1 MKLKVCG
8 MQETE
13 NIAALASLQP
23 DYMGFI
29 FWEPSKRYCTTVP
42 TDIPKH
48 IKKVGVFVDE
58 TTKQIKEKVKLFG
71 LDAVQLHGV
80 ESPRQCAALL
90 NLCKVIKAF
99 RIGPDFDFKTL
110 TPYQDHCTYFLF
122 DTQGPLPG
130 GNGTAFDWKL
140 LAGYNLDTPF
150 FLSGGIGL
158 GHVEAIAEI
167 RRRNLPIH
175 ALDINSQFESKPG
188 VKKIEKIEK
197 FKQLVQL

>member
-8 MQETE
+8 MQKTE

-71 LDAVQLHGV
+71 LDAVQLHGD

-90 NLCKVIKAF
+90 NLCEVIKAF

-140 LAGYNLDTPF
+140 LAGYTFDTPF

-167 RRRNLPIH
+167 RKRNLPIH

>member
-1 MKLKVCG
+1 MKLKICG

-13 NIAALASLQP
+13 NIAALVSLQP

-71 LDAVQLHGV
+71 LDAVQLHGE

-90 NLCKVIKAF
+90 NLCEVIKAF

-140 LAGYNLDTPF
+140 LAGYTIDTPF

-167 RRRNLPIH
+167 RKRNLPIH

>member
-13 NIAALASLQP
+13 NIVALASLQP

-42 TDIPKH
+42 TNIPKH

-71 LDAVQLHGV
+71 LDAVQLHGD

-90 NLCKVIKAF
+90 NLCLVIKAF

-140 LAGYNLDTPF
+140 LAGYTLDTPF

-167 RRRNLPIH
+167 RKRNLPIH
-175 ALDINSQFESKPG
+175 ALDINSLFESKPG

>member
-71 LDAVQLHGV
+71 LDSVQLHGD

-90 NLCKVIKAF
+90 NLCEVIKAF

-140 LAGYNLDTPF
+140 LAGYTLDTPF

-167 RRRNLPIH
+167 RKRNLPIH

>member
-71 LDAVQLHGV
+71 LDAVQLHGD

-90 NLCKVIKAF
+90 NLCEVIKAF

-130 GNGTAFDWKL
+130 GNSTAFDWKL
-140 LAGYNLDTPF
+140 LAGYTLDTPF

-167 RRRNLPIH
+167 RKRNLPIH

>member
-1 MKLKVCG
+1 M
-8 MQETE
+8 
-13 NIAALASLQP
+13 
-23 DYMGFI
+23 
-29 FWEPSKRYCTTVP
+29 
-42 TDIPKH
+42 
-48 IKKVGVFVDE
+48 
-58 TTKQIKEKVKLFG
+58 
-71 LDAVQLHGV
+71 
-80 ESPRQCAALL
+80 
-90 NLCKVIKAF
+90 IKAF

-122 DTQGPLPG
+122 DAQGPLPG

-140 LAGYNLDTPF
+140 LAGYTLDTPF

-167 RRRNLPIH
+167 RKRNLPIH

-197 FKQLVQL
+197 FKQLVQLWVIM

>member
-42 TDIPKH
+42 TDIAKH

-71 LDAVQLHGV
+71 LDAIQLHGD

-90 NLCKVIKAF
+90 NLCEVIKAF

-110 TPYQDHCTYFLF
+110 NPYQDHCTYFLF

-140 LAGYNLDTPF
+140 LAGYTLDTPF

-167 RRRNLPIH
+167 RKRNLPIH

>member
-42 TDIPKH
+42 TDIPEH

-71 LDAVQLHGV
+71 LDAVQLHGD

-90 NLCKVIKAF
+90 NLCEVIKAF

-110 TPYQDHCTYFLF
+110 IPYQDHCTYFLF

-140 LAGYNLDTPF
+140 LAGYTLDTPF

-167 RRRNLPIH
+167 RKRNLPIH
-175 ALDINSQFESKPG
+175 ALDINSLFESKPG
-188 VKKIEKIEK
+188 VKKIEKIKK
-197 FKQLVQL
+197 FKQLAQL

>member
-71 LDAVQLHGV
+71 LDAVQLHGD

-90 NLCKVIKAF
+90 NLCEVIKAF

-140 LAGYNLDTPF
+140 LAGYTLDTPF

-167 RRRNLPIH
+167 RKRNLPIH

-197 FKQLVQL
+197 FKQLAQL

>member
-8 MQETE
+8 MQEIE

-71 LDAVQLHGV
+71 LDAVQLHGD

-90 NLCKVIKAF
+90 NLCEVIKAF

-140 LAGYNLDTPF
+140 LAGYTLDTPF

-167 RRRNLPIH
+167 RKRNLPIH

>member
-1 MKLKVCG
+1 

-71 LDAVQLHGV
+71 LDAVQLHGD

-90 NLCKVIKAF
+90 NLCEVIKAF

-140 LAGYNLDTPF
+140 LAGYTLDTPF

-167 RRRNLPIH
+167 RKRNLPIH

>member
-8 MQETE
+8 MQETG

-71 LDAVQLHGV
+71 LDAVQLHGD

-90 NLCKVIKAF
+90 NLCEVIKAF

-140 LAGYNLDTPF
+140 LAGYTLDTPF

-167 RRRNLPIH
+167 RKRNLPIH
-175 ALDINSQFESKPG
+175 ALDINSLFESKPG

-197 FKQLVQL
+197 FKQLAQL

>member
-58 TTKQIKEKVKLFG
+58 TTKQIKEKIKLFG
-71 LDAVQLHGV
+71 LDAVQLHGD

-90 NLCKVIKAF
+90 NLCEVIKAF

-140 LAGYNLDTPF
+140 LAGYTLDTPF

-167 RRRNLPIH
+167 RKRNLPIH

>member
-13 NIAALASLQP
+13 NIVALASLQP

-71 LDAVQLHGV
+71 LDAVQLHGD

-90 NLCKVIKAF
+90 NLCEVIKAF

-140 LAGYNLDTPF
+140 LAGYTLDTPF

-167 RRRNLPIH
+167 RKRNLPIH
-175 ALDINSQFESKPG
+175 ALDINSLFESKPG

-197 FKQLVQL
+197 FKQLAQL

>member
-71 LDAVQLHGV
+71 LDAVQLHGD

-90 NLCKVIKAF
+90 NLCEVIKAF

-110 TPYQDHCTYFLF
+110 TPYQDHCTYLLF

-140 LAGYNLDTPF
+140 LAGYTLDTPF

-167 RRRNLPIH
+167 RKRNLPIH

>member
-71 LDAVQLHGV
+71 LDAVQLHGD

-90 NLCKVIKAF
+90 NLCEVIKAF

-140 LAGYNLDTPF
+140 LAGYTLDTPF

-167 RRRNLPIH
+167 RKRNLPIH
-175 ALDINSQFESKPG
+175 ALDINSQFETKPG

>member
-23 DYMGFI
+23 DYIGFI

-71 LDAVQLHGV
+71 LDAVQLHGD

-90 NLCKVIKAF
+90 NLCEVIKAF
-99 RIGPDFDFKTL
+99 RIGPDFDFKQL
-110 TPYQDHCTYFLF
+110 APYQDHCTYFLF

-140 LAGYNLDTPF
+140 LAGYTLDTPF

-158 GHVEAIAEI
+158 VHVEAIAEI
-167 RRRNLPIH
+167 RKRNLPIH

>member
-29 FWEPSKRYCTTVP
+29 FWEPSKRYCPTVP
-42 TDIPKH
+42 TDIPNH

-71 LDAVQLHGV
+71 LDAVQLHGD

-90 NLCKVIKAF
+90 NLCEVIKAF

-130 GNGTAFDWKL
+130 GNGTDFDWKL
-140 LAGYNLDTPF
+140 LAGYTLDTPF

-167 RRRNLPIH
+167 RKRNLPIH
-175 ALDINSQFESKPG
+175 ALDINSKFESKPG

>member
-42 TDIPKH
+42 TDIPRH

-71 LDAVQLHGV
+71 LDAVQLHGD

-90 NLCKVIKAF
+90 NLCEVIKAF

-140 LAGYNLDTPF
+140 LAGYTLDTPF

-167 RRRNLPIH
+167 RKRNLPIH

>member
-71 LDAVQLHGV
+71 LDAVQLHGD

-90 NLCKVIKAF
+90 NLCEVIKAF

-140 LAGYNLDTPF
+140 LAGYTLGTPF

-158 GHVEAIAEI
+158 GHVEVIAEI
-167 RRRNLPIH
+167 RKRNLPIH

>member
-48 IKKVGVFVDE
+48 IIKVGVFVDE

-71 LDAVQLHGV
+71 LDAVQLHGD

-90 NLCKVIKAF
+90 NLCEVIKAF

-140 LAGYNLDTPF
+140 LAGYTLDTPF

-167 RRRNLPIH
+167 RKRNLPIH

>member
-1 MKLKVCG
+1 MKIKVCG

-71 LDAVQLHGV
+71 LDAVQLHGD

-90 NLCKVIKAF
+90 NLCEVIKAF
-99 RIGPDFDFKTL
+99 RIGTDFDFKTL

-140 LAGYNLDTPF
+140 LAGYTLDTPF

-167 RRRNLPIH
+167 RKRNLPIH

>member
-71 LDAVQLHGV
+71 LDAVQLHGD

-90 NLCKVIKAF
+90 NLCEVIKAF

-140 LAGYNLDTPF
+140 LAGYTLDTPF

-167 RRRNLPIH
+167 RKRNLPIH
-175 ALDINSQFESKPG
+175 ALDINSQFESEPG
-188 VKKIEKIEK
+188 VKKIEEIKE
-197 FKQLVQL
+197 FKQRVQL

>member
-71 LDAVQLHGV
+71 LDAVQLHGD

-90 NLCKVIKAF
+90 NLCEVIKAF

-122 DTQGPLPG
+122 DTEGPLPG

-140 LAGYNLDTPF
+140 LAGYTLDTPF

-167 RRRNLPIH
+167 RKRNLPIH
-175 ALDINSQFESKPG
+175 ALDINSLFESKPG

-197 FKQLVQL
+197 FKQLAQL

>member
-29 FWEPSKRYCTTVP
+29 FWEPSNRYCTTVP

-71 LDAVQLHGV
+71 LVAVQLHGD

-90 NLCKVIKAF
+90 NLCEVIKAF

-140 LAGYNLDTPF
+140 LAGYTLDTPF

-167 RRRNLPIH
+167 RKRNLPIH